1 MKTEPKWGQRGEI
14 YVVIQMVLIALIFF
28 IPLLGPQ
35 FISWP
40 EPLDVIGSGVGI
52 ILILIGGSITLSGL
66 ITLGRNVTAVPYPKE
81 DASMVDGGAYRIVR
95 HPIYCGI
102 IFGSLGWALLLN
114 SLIALLFV
122 VFLFILFDL
131 KSRPEEKWLREKYPE
146 YADYQERVRKLIP
159 YLY

>member
-28 IPLLGPQ
+28 IPLLGPE

-40 EPLDVIGSGVGI
+40 EPLDVIASGVGI

-102 IFGSLGWALLLN
+102 IFGSLGWSLLLN
-114 SLIALLFV
+114 SLIALLFA

-131 KSRPEEKWLREKYPE
+131 KSRTEEKWLREKYPE